1 MIKLHN
7 FSDKVLNNLISI
19 AKLKEKTSINR
30 GKARELN
37 LPIKDIKLKLY
48 NYKKINILYDDLIN
62 YVWSMIFNKNRVNNE
77 MDNIEFDIV
86 EDARTS
92 LHKYINIVSDKQ
104 SLIYSVSESIDELM
118 DGLDVNSS
126 NDTATKEIKDYK
138 RYVIKSIDKFNSYIK
153 QEKILKK
160 KILTEKILKRKIPKR
175 KIPQKNISK
184 R

>member
-1 MIKLHN
+1 
-7 FSDKVLNNLISI
+7 
-19 AKLKEKTSINR
+19 
-30 GKARELN
+30 
-37 LPIKDIKLKLY
+37 
-48 NYKKINILYDDLIN
+48 
-62 YVWSMIFNKNRVNNE
+62 MIFNKNRVNNE